1 MNKRIE
7 LGIGLAG
14 LILILVLSGC
24 AGQVGGTPAV
34 SEVQGSVTP
43 GGLATLQTTG
53 QALSPSQAPS
63 KLRVIEENAVF
74 DLQGNVH
81 ILGKVQNNSGAT
93 VEGIVLGVFAAD
105 SDGISLLRTESGD
118 PIDQDSFAPLTPA
131 IADGQSGPFDYVLPP
146 GSLAPQ
152 LFNVAVDS
160 YQTSQTQLLPMQ
172 AENTQLMI
180 GAEGEA
186 VLVGELVNPNQ
197 TSATIQALAGVLTDK
212 NGGMLSVSGESVGVG
227 VLLPAGD
234 TRLLDRA
241 PFKIRFTSDLPP
253 DALWQLFVDAEPV
266 SAVDETQFAI
276 DQAAIYYED
285 SQGNGHLVSSIKNP
299 GEQSFSVQIL
309 AGLYGDTGV
318 VMDVSALT
326 LPVDLQPGQEIPFD
340 VHDFPLVD
348 GHVDLQA
355 KLANFT
361 LQVDPSRTVV
371 SNQVWQELQAEGA
384 TQSQGDGGAWTFSG
398 SVTNNLG
405 ANLGRIVV
413 IGTLNDHLTG
423 KVVAVSTAVLSN
435 PAGAIEPTMR
445 MDYAFDVFA
454 DPNETAQLDAVVS
467 VYALID

>member
-1 MNKRIE
+1 MNRRIE

-24 AGQVGGTPAV
+24 VGQVGGTPAA
-34 SEVQGSVTP
+34 SETQGSVTP
-43 GGLATLQTTG
+43 GGPGAFQPTG
-53 QALSPSQAPS
+53 QVPSES
-63 KLRVIEENAVF
+63 TTSSAVNVARQGVVT

-81 ILGKVQNNSGAT
+81 VLGETQNNSGSTA
-93 VEGIVLGVFAAD
+93 EGVVLKVIAVGEDGV
-105 SDGISLLRTESGD
+105 SLLRAESGET
-118 PIDQDSFAPLTPA
+118 IGEARFAPLTPR
-131 IADGQSGPFDYVLPP
+131 IADGQNAPFDYMLPP
-146 GSLAPQ
+146 GSLTPSVFDITVESFQ
-152 LFNVAVDS
+152 DS
-160 YQTSQTQLLPMQ
+160 SAQLLPMQ

-180 GAEGEA
+180 GAQGEA
-186 VLVGELVNPNQ
+186 VLVGELVNPNP
-197 TSATIQALAGVLTDK
+197 TSASIQALAGVLADK
-212 NGGMLSVSGESVGVG
+212 NGAMLSASGESVGVG

-241 PFKIRFTSDLPP
+241 PFKIRFTSDLLS

-266 SAVDETQFAI
+266 SKVDETQFAI

-318 VMDVSALT
+318 VMDVSALS
-326 LPVDLQPGQEIPFD
+326 LPIDLQPGQEIPFD
-340 VHDFPLVD
+340 AHGFPLID
-348 GHVDLQA
+348 GHGDLQA
-355 KLANFT
+355 KLANYT
-361 LQVDPSRTVV
+361 LQVDPSRTLV
-371 SNQVWQELQAEGA
+371 SNQVWQELKAEGA
-384 TQSQGDGGAWTFSG
+384 TQSQSDGGVWTFSG

-405 ANLGRIVV
+405 ANLARIVV

-435 PAGAIEPTMR
+435 PAGVIEPTMR
-445 MDYAFDVFA
+445 MDYAFDVLA
-454 DPNETAQLDAVVS
+454 DPNETAQLDPAVS